1 MTKIKENII
10 TFLKWSAV
18 AVIIGIILG
27 LLGYLFHVT
36 LEFATEVRMSKMY
49 LVWLLPLSGVIIVAL
64 YKICGMEK
72 NKGTNCVIMSV
83 RKEDKPPLILAP
95 LIFISTAI
103 THLFGGSAGREGA
116 ALQMGGSVGYFVGDK
131 LKLDEKDK
139 ATATMYGMSGAF
151 SALFGTPV
159 TASVF
164 AMEITD
170 VGVMQYCAIVPCVLC
185 AVVGRFIVQCFGVL
199 PTAYT
204 VTDVPTLS
212 VVSVLQTV
220 ALGILCAVVSKV
232 FCMALHK
239 THTLYEK
246 YIPNKFL
253 SAVVGG
259 LIVAVLTF
267 VLGTGDYNGAGTHII
282 EKAISGKA
290 EIYAFAVKILFTAI
304 TLGAGFKGGEI
315 VPTLFI
321 GATFGCAVSPLLGLA
336 PSFGASLGMIALFCG
351 VTNCPLSAL
360 VMSVE
365 LFGGQ
370 GFVLYMVAVA
380 VSYMLSG
387 YQGLYSSQK
396 IIYSKTKME

>member
-1 MTKIKENII
+1 MTRIKENTIA
-10 TFLKWSAV
+10 FLKWICVS
-18 AVIIGIILG
+18 VIIGIILG
-27 LLGYLFHVT
+27 FLGYLFHIALDFVT
-36 LEFATEVRMSKMY
+36 EIRTGNMY
-49 LVWLLPLSGVIIVAL
+49 LVWFLPIAGVVIFGV
-64 YKICGMEK
+64 YKICKMEN

-83 RKEDKPPLILAP
+83 RKEDKPPLVLTP
-95 LIFISTAI
+95 LIFISTVI

-116 ALQMGGSVGYFVGDK
+116 ALQMGGSVGYFVGSK

-139 ATATMYGMSGAF
+139 TTATMCGMSGAF

-164 AMEITD
+164 AMELTN
-170 VGVMQYCAIVPCVLC
+170 VGIMQYSVIVPCVLC
-185 AVVGRFIVQCFGVL
+185 AVTGRLIVQGLGVL
-199 PTAYT
+199 PTLYKVLSFPQLSATT
-204 VTDVPTLS
+204 VLK
-212 VVSVLQTV
+212 TV
-220 ALGILCAVVSKV
+220 ALGILCAVVSKI
-232 FCMALHK
+232 FCMVLQK

-246 YIPNKFL
+246 YIPNKIV
-253 SAVVGG
+253 AGVVGG

-267 VLGTGDYNGAGTHII
+267 ALGTGDYNGAGTQII
-282 EKAISGKA
+282 DKAISGEA
-290 EIYAFAVKILFTAI
+290 EIYAFALKILFTAI

-321 GATFGCAVSPLLGLA
+321 GATFGCTVSPLLGLS
-336 PSFGASLGMIALFCG
+336 PSFGASVGMISLFCG

-370 GFVLYMVAVA
+370 GLALYMVAVA
-380 VSYMLSG
+380 VSYLLSG

>member
-1 MTKIKENII
+1 MSRLKENII
-10 TFLKWSAV
+10 AFLKWICVS
-18 AVIIGIILG
+18 VIIGIILG
-27 LLGYLFHVT
+27 FLGYLFHIALDFVT
-36 LEFATEVRMSKMY
+36 EIRTGNMY
-49 LVWLLPLSGVIIVAL
+49 LVWFLPIAGVVIVAL
-64 YKICGMEK
+64 YKICKMEN

-83 RKEDKPPLILAP
+83 RKEDKPPLVLTP
-95 LIFISTAI
+95 LIFISTVI

-116 ALQMGGSVGYFVGDK
+116 ALQMGGSVGYFVGSK

-139 ATATMYGMSGAF
+139 TTATMCGMSGAF

-164 AMEITD
+164 AMELTN
-170 VGVMQYCAIVPCVLC
+170 VGIMQYSAIVPCVLC
-185 AVVGRFIVQCFGVL
+185 AVTGRLIVQGLGVL
-199 PTAYT
+199 PTLYKVLLFPQLSATT
-204 VTDVPTLS
+204 VLK
-212 VVSVLQTV
+212 TV
-220 ALGILCAVVSKV
+220 ALGILCAVVSKI
-232 FCMALHK
+232 FCMVLQK

-246 YIPNKFL
+246 YIPNKIV
-253 SAVVGG
+253 AGVVGG

-267 VLGTGDYNGAGTHII
+267 ALGTGDYNGAGTQII
-282 EKAISGKA
+282 DKAISGEA
-290 EIYAFAVKILFTAI
+290 EIYAFALKILFTAI

-321 GATFGCAVSPLLGLA
+321 GATFGCAVSPLLGLS
-336 PSFGASLGMIALFCG
+336 PSFGASVGMISLFCG

-370 GFVLYMVAVA
+370 GLALYMVAVA
-380 VSYMLSG
+380 VSYLLSG

>member
-1 MTKIKENII
+1 MSRLKENII
-10 TFLKWSAV
+10 AFLKWSVV
-18 AVIIGIILG
+18 AVIIGVILG
-27 LLGYLFHVT
+27 FLGYLFHIA
-36 LEFATEVRMSKMY
+36 LEFATEVRMNNMY
-49 LVWLLPLSGVIIVAL
+49 LVWFLPVAGVVIVAL

-72 NKGTNCVIMSV
+72 DKGTNCVIMSV
-83 RKEDKPPLILAP
+83 RKEDKPPLVLAP

-131 LKLDEKDK
+131 LKFDEKDK
-139 ATATMYGMSGAF
+139 ATATMCGMSGAF

-185 AVVGRFIVQCFGVL
+185 AVVGRFIVQSFGVL

-204 VTDVPTLS
+204 VTDVPNLS
-212 VVSVLQTV
+212 ALSLFQTV
-220 ALGILCAVVSKV
+220 TLGILCAIVSKV
-232 FCMALHK
+232 FCIALNK

-253 SAVVGG
+253 ASIVGG

-282 EKAISGKA
+282 EKAISGKT
-290 EIYAFAVKILFTAI
+290 EVYAFALKILFTAI

-321 GATFGCAVSPLLGLA
+321 GATFGCAVSPVLGLA

-360 VMSVE
+360 IMSVE

-370 GFVLYMVAVA
+370 GFALYMVAVA
-380 VSYMLSG
+380 VSYLLSG